1 MPMSVNRHPSRDALL
16 RDGFG
21 QLKEQTGVTVDSF
34 AHTLNS
40 MAHAM
45 CPMKMA
51 DQPAIDSFT
60 AVDAQAM
67 RVINAWRKRVERWLS
82 GDTEFPAWL
91 EEPWVM
97 ALEELGD
104 TSTRQALVNRHNM
117 IGVQVPCAEC
127 VHSSGFTSL
136 GIVGGAMG
144 DVVQTM
150 AKMMVDG
157 VLDANDAPLAD
168 EYFDHLKRAAAALAA
183 SGMLVR
189 KEVLGK
195 TIQ

>member
-1 MPMSVNRHPSRDALL
+1 MPMSEDRHPSRDACL
-16 RDGFG
+16 RDALNQLREQRNVSLEKFG
-21 QLKEQTGVTVDSF
+21 RL
-34 AHTLNS
+34 LNGLS
-40 MAHAM
+40 HSL
-45 CPMKMA
+45 CPSKTA
-51 DQPAIDSFT
+51 DMPCLASFT
-60 AVDAQAM
+60 VVNDEYD
-67 RVINAWRKRVERWLS
+67 NALMSWNKRVQRWS
-82 GDTEFPAWL
+82 TGAVEFPAWL

-144 DVVQTM
+144 DVVKTM
-150 AKMMVDG
+150 AKMMDDG
-157 VLDANDAPLAD
+157 VLDANDAPLAA

-183 SGMLVR
+183 SGMLVS